1 MSMAEMI
8 GDLRAEQDSLDE
20 VVALLSDDAWLIET
34 PSPGW
39 NVADQISHLMFFD
52 HRAAMALSDPAS
64 FVVDRQDL
72 MARAPHDA
80 SIDFGREQAPHELL
94 SAWRESRRLLVAAA
108 EQVDPT
114 VRVPW
119 YGPSMSVRSFL
130 TARLMECWAHGE
142 DVGVALL
149 HSRMPTHRLRHVAHI
164 GVGARAFSLAINALP
179 EDVLPIRVD
188 LLGPQGEQWCWGDEH
203 SKNRVQGEAL
213 DFCLVVTQRRSLRDS
228 RLEII
233 GDSAEQWMAVAQAFA
248 GAPSKRS
255 N

>member
-1 MSMAEMI
+1 MSMTEMI
-8 GDLRAEQDSLDE
+8 DDLRAEQDSLDE
-20 VVALLSDDAWLIET
+20 VVALVSDDAWLIET

-52 HRAAMALSDPAS
+52 QRAALALNDPAS

-80 SIDFGREQAPHELL
+80 SVDFGREQAPHVLL
-94 SAWRESRRLLVAAA
+94 TAWRESRRLLVAAA
-108 EQVDPT
+108 GQVDPT

-142 DVGVALL
+142 DVGVAL
-149 HSRMPTHRLRHVAHI
+149 HHPRMPTHRLRHVAHI

-179 EDVLPIRVD
+179 EDVSPIRVD
-188 LLGPQGEQWCWGDEH
+188 LLGPQGEQWYWGDEH

-213 DFCLVVTQRRSLRDS
+213 DFCLVVTQRRSLQDS

-233 GDSAEQWMAVAQAFA
+233 GESAATWMAVAQAFA